1 MFNSIMYISS
11 VIPRTRSPAR
21 RESGRTSVYFLELV
35 LSRGETGGAAVQ
47 AWALMYRMRYIS
59 EAST

>member
-1 MFNSIMYISS
+1 MFIVFI
-11 VIPRTRSPAR
+11 I
-21 RESGRTSVYFLELV
+21 FLELV

-47 AWALMYRMRYIS
+47 ASGWALMYRMRYIS